1 MAEQRARNNSSSVRR
16 ALSILGSLADATPHS
31 QGLSLAE
38 LADGLSMNKSTV
50 LRLVRPLM
58 DAHLL
63 VRAVD
68 GRYRL
73 GVQALVLGQAYL
85 EGLDLRDAARDELHR
100 LVSVSEETGHLV
112 IYDRPDVVYVDKLD
126 SPNTVRMVSRIGARM
141 PAYCTAVG
149 KVFLAHAAADEVD
162 AVVAAGAWQAQK
174 TLSLGI
180 RDAPLSEYAA
190 LAGDASAVA
199 VAPEPSADEDA
210 SAEDVPPLGY
220 ALAQLK
226 SIYILAEN
234 AHGLILVDMHAAHE
248 RITYERLKAG
258 RATCNLRSQ
267 MLLVPLSIAVS
278 SREAAAAEEYAE
290 ALAGWGLE
298 LSRSG
303 PSSIVV
309 RRIPSLLEGA
319 DASELTRDVLS
330 ELAEHGH
337 SRRLE
342 ELENELLSTMACHGS
357 VRAGRRLTVPEMNA
371 LLRDMEATER
381 SGQCNHG
388 RPTWVQLRL
397 DELDRLF
404 LRGR

>member
-162 AVVAAGAWQAQK
+162 AVVAAGMPARTPNTITTRERLDAELGRIREAGYATDDEENEQ
-174 TLSLGI
+174 GI
-180 RDAPLSEYAA
+180 RCVAAPIRDHVGSVVSAVSVSGPAMRMTPAKLTELVSSIID
-190 LAGDASAVA
+190 AGD
-199 VAPEPSADEDA
+199 
-210 SAEDVPPLGY
+210 
-220 ALAQLK
+220 
-226 SIYILAEN
+226 
-234 AHGLILVDMHAAHE
+234 
-248 RITYERLKAG
+248 RI
-258 RATCNLRSQ
+258 S
-267 MLLVPLSIAVS
+267 
-278 SREAAAAEEYAE
+278 
-290 ALAGWGLE
+290 
-298 LSRSG
+298 
-303 PSSIVV
+303 
-309 RRIPSLLEGA
+309 
-319 DASELTRDVLS
+319 
-330 ELAEHGH
+330 
-337 SRRLE
+337 
-342 ELENELLSTMACHGS
+342 
-357 VRAGRRLTVPEMNA
+357 
-371 LLRDMEATER
+371 
-381 SGQCNHG
+381 
-388 RPTWVQLRL
+388 LRL
-397 DELDRLF
+397 GAGT
-404 LRGR
+404 RGTP